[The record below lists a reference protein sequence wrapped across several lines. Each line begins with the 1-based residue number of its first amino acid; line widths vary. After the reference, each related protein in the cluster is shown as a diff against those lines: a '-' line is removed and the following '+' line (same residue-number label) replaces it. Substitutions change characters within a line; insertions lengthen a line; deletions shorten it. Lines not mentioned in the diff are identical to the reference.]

1 LGVNKHADP
10 TKIDAGI
17 HMLLRRKPDE
27 RTLRDVGGHIRNS
40 TKRMAALIDD
50 MLDLAK
56 GRIGGG
62 FSLDRNP
69 DAPLYEHLEQVIGE
83 LRDVSENR
91 IEANIAMVPP
101 VNCDPKRIAQLTRL
115 SCDSF
120 FSHYFAERAG
130 RGLGLYIAAM
140 RARMAAGSTLPL
152 RKRKPYLRC
161 EFPARNVQKRIA
173 AFIPGYP
180 PGKKRRYAT
189 SHNGT
194 PNRRSYWR
202 STLACCLRSFTGS
215 SIVSEVDRLRM
226 RISRFRT
233 SRFSTT
239 RISSSTGMMV
249 TPFSVLIRGAGPLT
263 V

>member
-91 IEANIAMVPP
+91 IEANIALVPP
-101 VNCDPKRIAQLTRL
+101 VNCDPKRIAQVASNLVGNALKHGAPHRPIRVL
-115 SCDSF
+115 
-120 FSHYFAERAG
+120 
-130 RGLGLYIAAM
+130 
-140 RARMAAGSTLPL
+140 
-152 RKRKPYLRC
+152 
-161 EFPARNVQKRIA
+161 
-173 AFIPGYP
+173 
-180 PGKKRRYAT
+180 AT
-189 SHNGT
+189 T
-194 PNRRSYWR
+194 DE
-202 STLACCLRSFTGS
+202 RSFELAVANEGEA
-215 SIVSEVDRLRM
+215 IDPAVM
-226 RISRFRT
+226 RQLFQPFFRGKGRSR
-233 SRFSTT
+233 S
-239 RISSSTGMMV
+239 
-249 TPFSVLIRGAGPLT
+249 GPLHCRHARAHGGRIDVASSKEET
-263 V
+263 LFTLRIPRT

>member
-91 IEANIAMVPP
+91 IEANIALVHP
-101 VNCDPKRIAQLTRL
+101 VNCDPKRIAQVASNLVGNALKHGAPHRCQ
-115 SCDSF
+115 SASN
-120 FSHYFAERAG
+120 FAPGLEWAPWAG
-130 RGLGLYIAAM
+130 
-140 RARMAAGSTLPL
+140 
-152 RKRKPYLRC
+152 
-161 EFPARNVQKRIA
+161 Q
-173 AFIPGYP
+173 
-180 PGKKRRYAT
+180 
-189 SHNGT
+189 
-194 PNRRSYWR
+194 
-202 STLACCLRSFTGS
+202 
-215 SIVSEVDRLRM
+215 
-226 RISRFRT
+226 
-233 SRFSTT
+233 
-239 RISSSTGMMV
+239 
-249 TPFSVLIRGAGPLT
+249 
-263 V
+263 